1 MDFTFATNV
10 MNMMIALILSLTLHE
25 AAHAFVAYI
34 QGDNTAK
41 AAGRLTLNPIP
52 HMDPIGTIVFP
63 LIGSMLGGFIFG
75 WAKPVPVNSRNLKNP
90 KWGYV
95 LVAAAGPLSNMLLCF
110 VSVICA
116 MLLNSIGDGTL
127 LVGFKRLAE
136 SMIYI
141 NAILAVFNL
150 LPLYPLDGGAIIYEF
165 LPRNLQRSY
174 EEYIIPYG
182 NMILLALI
190 FTGGFRFLAYAAQ
203 FWVLICQALAQAIL
217 Y

>member
-1 MDFTFATNV
+1 MDFNFATQV

-25 AAHAFVAYI
+25 AAHAFVAYL

-41 AAGRLTLNPIP
+41 SQGRLSLNPIV
-52 HMDPIGTIVFP
+52 HMDPVGTILFP

-75 WAKPVPVNSRNLKNP
+75 WAKPVPVNTRNLKNQ

-95 LVAAAGPLSNMLLCF
+95 LVAFAGPASNLILCF
-110 VSVICA
+110 LSVIA
-116 MLLNSIGDGTL
+116 YRLIGPVADGTVM
-127 LVGFKRLAE
+127 VGFSRLAE
-136 SMIYI
+136 AMVQI

-165 LPRNLQRSY
+165 LPRNLQRAY

-182 NMILLALI
+182 NIILLALI
-190 FTGGFRFLAYAAQ
+190 FTGGFRYLAVAAQ
-203 FWVLICQALAQAIL
+203 VWIIICDNLAQSIL
-217 Y
+217 I

>member
-1 MDFTFATNV
+1 MDFTFATNI
-10 MNMMIALILSLTLHE
+10 MNMMLALILSLTLHE
-25 AAHAFVAYI
+25 AAHAFMAYL

-41 AAGRLTLNPIP
+41 LEGRLTLNPIP
-52 HMDPIGTIVFP
+52 HMDPVGTIIFP

-75 WAKPVPVNSRNLKNP
+75 WARPVPVNTRNLKSQ

-95 LVAAAGPLSNMLLCF
+95 LVAAAGPIANLILCF
-110 VSVICA
+110 VSVVFAI
-116 MLLNSIGDGTL
+116 LLSRVSDGSV

-136 SMIYI
+136 AMIYI

-150 LPLYPLDGGAIIYEF
+150 MPIYPLDGGAILYEF
-165 LPRNLQRSY
+165 LPRSLKLAY
-174 EEYIIPYG
+174 EDYIIPYG

-203 FWVLICQALAQAIL
+203 FWVLICQAAAQAL
-217 Y
+217 LF